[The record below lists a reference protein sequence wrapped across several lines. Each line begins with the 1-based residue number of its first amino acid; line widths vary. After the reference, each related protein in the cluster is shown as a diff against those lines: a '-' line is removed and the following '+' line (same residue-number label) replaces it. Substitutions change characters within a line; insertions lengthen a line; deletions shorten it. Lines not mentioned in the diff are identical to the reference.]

1 MSVMS
6 EARQAAGRRS
16 LWQNELA
23 RGVILQV
30 LAAAIVLALTAF
42 FVHNT
47 TVNLAKRGIASGF
60 GFLDGTA
67 GFDIS
72 ISLIPYTL
80 QSTIWRGPSSSG
92 C

>member
-30 LAAAIVLALTAF
+30 LAAAIVLA
-42 FVHNT
+42 
-47 TVNLAKRGIASGF
+47 
-60 GFLDGTA
+60 
-67 GFDIS
+67 
-72 ISLIPYTL
+72 
-80 QSTIWRGPSSSG
+80 
-92 C
+92 